1 MSSQS
6 FEDTQQLSSPGL
18 SQLPG
23 RGAHLQAGGV
33 LKKIVVSA
41 GTQQQPYIHEIKP
54 IGRKNLINMKS
65 YQEDYEDI
73 CSKTAVT
80 IFTLH
85 MTGKKKNPKTF

>member
-6 FEDTQQLSSPGL
+6 FEDTQNISSPGL
-18 SQLPG
+18 SHLPD
-23 RGAHLQAGGV
+23 RGAHLQAGVV
-33 LKKIVVSA
+33 LKQIVV
-41 GTQQQPYIHEIKP
+41 IHEIKP

-85 MTGKKKNPKTF
+85 MTEKKPQNVLDTLKL